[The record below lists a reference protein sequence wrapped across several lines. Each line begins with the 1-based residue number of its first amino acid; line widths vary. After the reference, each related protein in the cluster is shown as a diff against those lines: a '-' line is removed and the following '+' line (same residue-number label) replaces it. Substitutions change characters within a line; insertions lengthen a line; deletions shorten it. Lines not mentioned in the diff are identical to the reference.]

1 MVRWPTTPDF
11 LDDPLHWLLHA
22 GREPCLVSIPS
33 SATGQSDENEEGMFA
48 AFGVDAVRAVL
59 SDLATF
65 GMPQPL
71 ADRHGLPPVLAN
83 LNSALFS
90 MTGSRHRE
98 RQRLLAT
105 ALGPARTA
113 EHTAAI
119 ERGVACFAAE
129 LAVGAD
135 FRLMEQTR
143 RLARLV
149 AQEVLL
155 NLDASNERIGLEIQQ
170 LFEYR
175 RVANTQVRLGA
186 ELRHAL
192 VQQGTIVDRLLREL
206 IAERRRG
213 SGHKQGVL
221 SELIIES
228 EKHSG
233 ALSDDELVAHA
244 NILFMSSSEPIA
256 TALAWTLMTVA
267 RLPCLAAAIRRQ
279 LVESADQSS
288 PLLAGMINE
297 VLRLVP
303 PSAILM
309 RVVQR
314 DTVLAA
320 RPLTAGQAVLVVPF
334 VEHRREGPFREAE
347 AFRPARWQTERPGPF
362 EFLPF
367 GGGARVC
374 LGRRIALATLYQ
386 ALRAVL
392 LRGDVVVPVDQVI
405 DWRVNVTLQ
414 PHPDPLL
421 RLIPLGAAKP
431 APNATWT
438 GPAAELL
445 SDVRETNRTT
455 C

>member
-22 GREPCLVSIPS
+22 GREPCVASISSLASGPS
-33 SATGQSDENEEGMFA
+33 EEMLA

-119 ERGVACFAAE
+119 ERGVARFAAD

-135 FRLMEQTR
+135 FRLMDQAR

-155 NLDASNERIGLEIQQ
+155 NLDASYEQIGIEIQQ

-175 RVANTQVRLGA
+175 RVANTQLKLRA
-186 ELRHAL
+186 EVRHAL
-192 VQQGTIVDRLLREL
+192 VQQGFVVDRLLREL
-206 IAERRRG
+206 IADSRHG
-213 SGHKQGVL
+213 SSNKLGVL
-221 SELIIES
+221 SELVTES
-228 EKHSG
+228 EKKSG

-256 TALAWTLMTVA
+256 TAMAWTLLTVA
-267 RLPCLAAAIRRQ
+267 RLPALDATIRRQ
-279 LVESADQSS
+279 LLGSPDQSS
-288 PLLAGMINE
+288 PLLARMINE

-314 DTVLAA
+314 NTVLLG
-320 RPLTAGQAVLVVPF
+320 RPLTAGQAVVVAPF
-334 VEHRREGPFREAE
+334 VEHRREGAFRQADV
-347 AFRPARWQTERPGPF
+347 FRPARWQSERPGPF

-374 LGRRIALATLYQ
+374 LGRRIALSTLYQ
-386 ALRAVL
+386 AVRAVL
-392 LRGDVVVPVDQVI
+392 LRGAVVVPGDQVI
-405 DWRVNVTLQ
+405 DWRLNVTLQ

-421 RLIPLGAAKP
+421 RLTPPGTAQP
-431 APNATWT
+431 PSNATWT

-445 SDVRETNRTT
+445 SDVRETESTHY
-455 C
+455 